1 MNPYKIM
8 LVDDEE
14 EVRTSIIRKIDW
26 QDAGFEVI
34 GDAENGKEALE
45 KIEQNEPDVV
55 LTDIRM
61 PYMDGLE
68 MAENIR
74 QRYPSIK
81 IVIFS
86 GFDEFEYAKKA
97 IKLNVIEYI
106 LKPVNVE
113 ELTAILKKIKKN
125 LDEEIEQKRDVSLLR
140 ENYKRS
146 LPILREQFLKD
157 LVSRQMDEMT
167 VAERLE
173 QFEEKLNEY
182 AIDVA
187 GAVKWVIAAIHLEPD
202 EKVDKA
208 VSLHQQR
215 ELIPISVRNLIE
227 EKLEG
232 QYRFIVFHSSFETI
246 LLVAI
251 DKDNTQTGLIALL
264 GDICK
269 ETKKILEVSV
279 TIGVGE
285 SCSSLTDLSRPC
297 HTALNALG
305 YRAITGSGGV
315 ICIGDM
321 EPSGHEKLRFDSRME
336 SELIAAVKFG
346 PKEKIRSVIDGIVSR
361 MEDARVHYRQYQA
374 YVLAII
380 NVLTQLSQQYDL
392 RISEMFGVENDYF
405 EILGRVQ
412 KMENVRPYLTE
423 VALKMNAGMEE
434 ERSNTTKNVIREAK
448 QYIQDNFQ
456 DPDLSVEKICRHL
469 HMSPAYF
476 STMFKKETGQA
487 YIAYLTDV
495 RLGRAVELLMATD
508 DKTYI
513 IAEKVGYP
521 EQNYFSYVFKKKFG
535 VSPTRYRTAHRSGE
549 A

>member
-125 LDEEIEQKRDVSLLR
+125 LDEEIEQKRNVTLLR
-140 ENYKRS
+140 ESYIKS
-146 LPILREQFLKD
+146 LPAIREHFLND
-157 LVSRQMDEMT
+157 LIHGGMEEAQI
-167 VAERLE
+167 
-173 QFEEKLNEY
+173 EEKLNEY

-346 PKEKIRSVIDGIVSR
+346 PKEKIRSVIDG

-434 ERSNTTKNVIREAK
+434 ERSNTTKNVIHEAK

>member
-125 LDEEIEQKRDVSLLR
+125 LDEEIEQKRNVTLLR
-140 ENYKRS
+140 ESYIKS
-146 LPILREQFLKD
+146 LPALREHFLND
-157 LVSRQMDEMT
+157 LIQGGMEET
-167 VAERLE
+167 
-173 QFEEKLNEY
+173 QIEEKLNEY

-232 QYRFIVFHSSFETI
+232 STVLLYSILPLRRSFWWRSTKTI
-246 LLVAI
+246 H
-251 DKDNTQTGLIALL
+251 
-264 GDICK
+264 
-269 ETKKILEVSV
+269 
-279 TIGVGE
+279 
-285 SCSSLTDLSRPC
+285 RP
-297 HTALNALG
+297 G
-305 YRAITGSGGV
+305 
-315 ICIGDM
+315 
-321 EPSGHEKLRFDSRME
+321 
-336 SELIAAVKFG
+336 
-346 PKEKIRSVIDGIVSR
+346 
-361 MEDARVHYRQYQA
+361 
-374 YVLAII
+374 
-380 NVLTQLSQQYDL
+380 
-392 RISEMFGVENDYF
+392 
-405 EILGRVQ
+405 
-412 KMENVRPYLTE
+412 
-423 VALKMNAGMEE
+423 
-434 ERSNTTKNVIREAK
+434 
-448 QYIQDNFQ
+448 
-456 DPDLSVEKICRHL
+456 
-469 HMSPAYF
+469 
-476 STMFKKETGQA
+476 
-487 YIAYLTDV
+487 
-495 RLGRAVELLMATD
+495 
-508 DKTYI
+508 
-513 IAEKVGYP
+513 
-521 EQNYFSYVFKKKFG
+521 
-535 VSPTRYRTAHRSGE
+535 
-549 A
+549 

>member
-125 LDEEIEQKRDVSLLR
+125 LDEEIEQKRNVTLLR
-140 ENYKRS
+140 ESYIKS
-146 LPILREQFLKD
+146 LPAIREHFLND
-157 LVSRQMDEMT
+157 LIHGGMEEAQI
-167 VAERLE
+167 
-173 QFEEKLNEY
+173 EEKLNEY

-456 DPDLSVEKICRHL
+456 DPELSVEKICRHL

-476 STMFKKETGQA
+476 STMFKKETGKT
-487 YIAYLTDV
+487 YVAYLTEV
-495 RLGRAVELLMATD
+495 RLDKAVELLNKTD
-508 DKTYI
+508 DKTYV
-513 IAEKVGYP
+513 IAAKVGYQ

-535 VSPTRYRTAHRSGE
+535 VSPTRYRTAHRRGE

>member
-125 LDEEIEQKRDVSLLR
+125 LDEEIEQKRNVTLLR
-140 ENYKRS
+140 ESYIKS
-146 LPILREQFLKD
+146 LPAIREHFLND
-157 LVSRQMDEMT
+157 LIHGGMEEAQI
-167 VAERLE
+167 
-173 QFEEKLNEY
+173 EEKLNEY

-264 GDICK
+264 
-269 ETKKILEVSV
+269 
-279 TIGVGE
+279 
-285 SCSSLTDLSRPC
+285 
-297 HTALNALG
+297 
-305 YRAITGSGGV
+305 
-315 ICIGDM
+315 

>member
-125 LDEEIEQKRDVSLLR
+125 LDEEIEQKRNVTLLR
-140 ENYKRS
+140 ESYIKS
-146 LPILREQFLKD
+146 LPALREHFLND
-157 LVSRQMDEMT
+157 LIQGGMEET
-167 VAERLE
+167 
-173 QFEEKLNEY
+173 QIEEKLNEY

-215 ELIPISVRNLIE
+215 EPISVRNLIE

-346 PKEKIRSVIDGIVSR
+346 PEEKIRSVIDGIVSR